1 MNVGGDL
8 LASPPSSFS
17 RITLVCPISAMPV
30 YEFSCA
36 NGCENYEVWRSIDE
50 RKSQTDCP
58 ACGGNGIRL
67 FNPPMTLTGSFRL
80 KKEVAEPRLVRK
92 EAGDSDTAKPRLRES
107 GTRPWMLNRGC

>member
-1 MNVGGDL
+1 
-8 LASPPSSFS
+8 
-17 RITLVCPISAMPV
+17 MPV

-92 EAGDSDTAKPRLRES
+92 AAGDSNTSRPRLRES